1 MDRLEKDLVVNMVR
15 KVEKWANSIG
25 LKNIVFKS
33 SDTDNFYNINTQEDL
48 IHAENMIK
56 EKHK

>member
-1 MDRLEKDLVVNMVR
+1 MVR

-25 LKNIVFKS
+25 LKNIEFKS

-56 EKHK
+56 EKQK